1 MNRLLRWLCSY
12 WLGQEVLVSV
22 PFLLIAVFIFK
33 EFPLFVFGLLLLLL
47 LAKRLGTAFV
57 WTKRFLS
64 FSYRET
70 YQLLISWG
78 SLLKK
83 QQTTCRCMVSHLF
96 AFKSIE
102 LIKYLCYV
110 QVINNLWLFTQPLNT
125 RLSSAPAH
133 ILVRSVS
140 GPEWFARCLRS
151 LATHCGWKRGGGRAE
166 LLLLSALK
174 SSVVTVINTQTR
186 KA

>member
-22 PFLLIAVFIFK
+22 AFLLIAVFIFK
-33 EFPLFVFGLLLLLL
+33 EFPLFVIGLLLSLL
-47 LAKRLGTAFV
+47 LAKRLGTALV
-57 WTKRFLS
+57 LAKRFLS

-83 QQTTCRCMVSHLF
+83 QQTTCRHMVSHLF
-96 AFKSIE
+96 AFTSIE
-102 LIKYLCYV
+102 LIKYLCYI

-133 ILVRSVS
+133 ILVRSLSV
-140 GPEWFARCLRS
+140 PEWFAQCLLS
-151 LATHCGWKRGGGRAE
+151 LAMHYRWKRGGC
-166 LLLLSALK
+166 
-174 SSVVTVINTQTR
+174 
-186 KA
+186 

>member
-133 ILVRSVS
+133 ILVCSLS

-151 LATHCGWKRGGGRAE
+151 LANALRMEARGRPSRATA
-166 LLLLSALK
+166 ALC
-174 SSVVTVINTQTR
+174 T
-186 KA
+186 